1 MTLATLV
8 SLHVTTGV
16 RIIETNSFRQDV
28 APRQQE
34 TANNRQQKLVESLA
48 IFNSDNQPQYVDSS
62 EIRSDGSKG
71 PFFPIQFPTPLKYDQ
86 SNAIRYNDKP
96 SDVSQFSL
104 GNIDIG
110 DADSSSKKYIS
121 ALLPRGDTRDY
132 TTPLISKTR
141 DIEIYHQDNS
151 DELSVFSGESID
163 IEMFDSV
170 YQTDT
175 NTDHHPG
182 QSVIQSCVHCPHVR
196 RQLSN
201 TLHNNLPVTGPI
213 NFSTEPGTMSEE
225 KKSQGFVSNKYIDSS
240 FLRKQTNNKLSIAT
254 DRFKDRIS
262 FGKISF
268 TNAYDA

>member
-1 MTLATLV
+1 MEIQLLVTLV
-8 SLHVTTGV
+8 TLHVTTGV

-28 APRQQE
+28 EPRPQE
-34 TANNRQQKLVESLA
+34 PANNRQQKLVESLA
-48 IFNSDNQPQYVDSS
+48 IFNSDNQPQYIDSS

-110 DADSSSKKYIS
+110 DAGADSSSKKYVS

-132 TTPLISKTR
+132 TTPLISRTR

-151 DELSVFSGESID
+151 DELGVFSGESVD

-175 NTDHHPG
+175 NNDNHPG
-182 QSVIQSCVHCPHVR
+182 QFVIKSCVHHCPHVR
-196 RQLSN
+196 PEL
-201 TLHNNLPVTGPI
+201 TLHNNFTCYRTNKLFHRAWDNVRG
-213 NFSTEPGTMSEE
+213 EE
-225 KKSQGFVSNKYIDSS
+225 KS
-240 FLRKQTNNKLSIAT
+240 
-254 DRFKDRIS
+254 RICLQ
-262 FGKISF
+262 
-268 TNAYDA
+268 